1 MNFQIKEQYTIED
14 LVEIVQLLRAPDGCP
29 WDREQTHESIRRN
42 FLEEAYEVAEAID
55 EGNAAH
61 LQEELGDV
69 LLQVVFHTE
78 IEREKQVFDITD
90 VADGVCKKLI
100 YRHPHIFS
108 TVEVASTEEVL
119 QNWDAL
125 KRVEK
130 RQETV
135 TDTMQSVARSL
146 PQLLRA
152 DKIQGKAKKS
162 GFDWDDVQGAMDKVR
177 EETEEVSR
185 ALAGEGDAV
194 EEIGDLLFA
203 VVNVARFLKADPEQ
217 ALEQANDK
225 FIARFAKMEALAAKK
240 GTAFDTLSLQE
251 MEQLWQ
257 TVKAKEGK

>member
-1 MNFQIKEQYTIED
+1 MTFQIKEHYNMED

-55 EGNAAH
+55 EANAEH
-61 LQEELGDV
+61 LKEELGDV
-69 LLQVVFHTE
+69 LLQVVFHAE
-78 IEREKQVFDITD
+78 IETEKQVFNIDD

-108 TVEVASTEEVL
+108 TVEVSSTEEVL

-130 RQETV
+130 SQETV

-152 DKIQGKAKKS
+152 DKIQSKAKKS
-162 GFDWDDVQGAMDKVR
+162 GFDWEDVQGAMDKVR

-185 ALAGEGDAV
+185 ALAGEGNPV

-203 VVNVARFLKADPEQ
+203 VVNVARFLKADPER

-225 FIARFAKMEALAAKK
+225 FIARFAQMETLAAKK
-240 GTAFDTLSLQE
+240 GVAFDTLSLQE

-257 TVKAKEGK
+257 AVKAQTGI